1 MTVSLMFTLHVPID
15 WPHPPSIIH
24 LLIQAFIYS
33 STLLWARYC
42 AYQAV
47 KSGKIMGVAT
57 CEVLRRVE
65 DKRSPP
71 LCLLHLTHSPFRSAC
86 YPNE

>member
-15 WPHPPSIIH
+15 WPHPPSIIP
-24 LLIQAFIYS
+24 LLIQSFIYS

-42 AYQAV
+42 AHRAV

-57 CEVLRRVE
+57 CEVLRGVE
-65 DKRSPP
+65 EKPATVP
-71 LCLLHLTHSPFRSAC
+71 LAPGT
-86 YPNE
+86 